1 MKIFF
6 GDFNTDNNSDLMVD
20 NGDSWLL
27 DVTVMSISA
36 FSRKSNMAM
45 SPWSLE
51 VFMRK
56 STIHGGLSI
65 AMLDDWRV
73 TEKNGGI

>member
-1 MKIFF
+1 
-6 GDFNTDNNSDLMVD
+6 
-20 NGDSWLL
+20 
-27 DVTVMSISA
+27 
-36 FSRKSNMAM
+36 MAM